1 MCSKFVSLIFRFIS
15 ICIGE
20 IYVITQELGSWLDE
34 LDYLL
39 TIWGSRRLRLVG
51 SKKIWVPD
59 FQESG

>member
-15 ICIGE
+15 KCIGE

-51 SKKIWVPD
+51 
-59 FQESG
+59 